1 MSERWAVVTGAAGAI
16 GGAVADVLR
25 ESGRRVYGIDR
36 DTPNMEL
43 DEFELVDLA
52 DADAT
57 SAAFAALVMRDIDA
71 LVNAAGVLVPSSGAG
86 PALEDWDTT
95 MAVNV
100 RAAYVAMTALREPLE
115 RTSGA
120 VVNISSVHA
129 IATSRGLA
137 AYAASKGALHAL
149 TRAAALEFAPRVRV
163 NAVAPGAVESAML
176 RAGLGRDGR
185 PDEARTE
192 LVART
197 PVGRVGDPRD
207 IAEATAFLLDGARSS
222 FITGQ
227 QLVVDG
233 GATAILGTEA

>member
-1 MSERWAVVTGAAGAI
+1 MSERWAVVTGVAGAI
-16 GGAVADVLR
+16 GGAVAEVLR
-25 ESGRRVYGIDR
+25 DSGRQVYGIDR
-36 DTPNMEL
+36 DTPSVEL
-43 DEFELVDLA
+43 DEFASVDLA
-52 DADAT
+52 DADAAW
-57 SAAFAALVMRDIDA
+57 AAFEAAAAHNVDA
-71 LVNAAGVLVPSSGAG
+71 LVNSAGVLVPSPAVG
-86 PALEDWDTT
+86 PALEHWDRT

-100 RAAYVAMTALREPLE
+100 RAAYLSMTALREPLE

-137 AYAASKGALHAL
+137 AYAASKGALTAL
-149 TRAAALEFAPRVRV
+149 TRAAALEFAPHVRV

-185 PDEARTE
+185 GDAARAE

-197 PVGRVGDPRD
+197 PLGRVGDPRD
-207 IAEATAFLLDGARSS
+207 VAEAVAFLLDGARSS

>member
-1 MSERWAVVTGAAGAI
+1 MSEPWAVVTGAAGAI
-16 GGAVADVLR
+16 GGAVAEVLR

-36 DTPNMEL
+36 DTPTVEL
-43 DEFELVDLA
+43 DEFESVDLG
-52 DADAT
+52 DADAAW
-57 SAAFAALVMRDIDA
+57 AAFESLATRDIDA
-71 LVNAAGVLVPSSGAG
+71 LVNAAGVLAPSPAAG
-86 PALEDWDTT
+86 PALEHWDTT

-100 RAAYVAMTALREPLE
+100 RAAYLAMTALRKPLE
-115 RTSGA
+115 RSSGA

-137 AYAASKGALHAL
+137 AYAASKGALTAL
-149 TRAAALEFAPRVRV
+149 TRATALEFAPRVRV
-163 NAVAPGAVESAML
+163 NAIAPGAVESAML

-185 PDEARTE
+185 SEASRAE

-197 PVGRVGDPRD
+197 PLGRVGDPRD
-207 IAEATAFLLDGARSS
+207 IAEAAAFLLDGTRSS